1 MRFRG
6 RLRAPEDTG
15 PGLPVAVILNDHGL
29 TIEADGDKVGSWSLA
44 DVSAT
49 RTSTDQFAMSFGS
62 EDLIFEAD
70 DILAFSYEALPH
82 IDGRRTRTGVL
93 TKIRTAFIAPE
104 APAAVSSID
113 LRDNRRLEVVAAQPA
128 TGPATEV
135 VPTEPEHCRGTR
147 RDGKPCRS
155 GIVRDSGY
163 CSSHDPNRPQPKP
176 RTVPVQDPALA
187 SVFRRLQKA
196 VGDVRSGRM
205 DPDAAVA
212 LAELATAM
220 CTIID
225 ADEVMQTEQSNET
238 AYLRRAT

>member
-6 RLRAPEDTG
+6 RLRAPEDNG
-15 PGLPVAVILNDHGL
+15 PGLPVAVILNDYGL
-29 TIEADGDKVGSWSLA
+29 TIEADGDEVGSWNLSE
-44 DVSAT
+44 VSAS
-49 RTSTDQFAMSFGS
+49 RTSSDQFAMSFGR
-62 EDLIFEAD
+62 EDMIFEAD

-93 TKIRTAFIAPE
+93 TKIRTAFVAPE
-104 APAAVSSID
+104 APAPVSSID
-113 LRDNRRLEVVAAQPA
+113 LRDNRRLEVVATQPSAEPVTQAAPAQPD
-128 TGPATEV
+128 
-135 VPTEPEHCRGTR
+135 HCRGTR

-163 CSSHDPNRPQPKP
+163 CSSHDPNRPQPRP

-187 SVFRRLQKA
+187 AVFRRLEKA

-205 DPDAAVA
+205 EPDAAVA
-212 LAELATAM
+212 LATLARAM

-225 ADEVMQTEQSNET
+225 ADDAMQTQQSNET